1 MKIGIIIFLVC
12 FINYCFGQTVL
23 PKDSL
28 ARQTLN
34 EVIIT
39 ATRTNKNIND
49 LPIPFLQISST
60 EIKNRGIV
68 RLNEIL
74 AEQTGLAIVNDHGQ
88 GIQMQGFDPAYTLI
102 LIDGE
107 PLIGRTSGTLALNR
121 ITTSN
126 VAKIEIIKGPAS
138 SLYGSEAMAG
148 VINIITKT
156 PLNGLTSNFTSR
168 YGTNNNTD
176 LSLDAS
182 YKNQKFSVL
191 GFVNRNSSTGY
202 SLQPQLGTPTVSP
215 FFNYTLT
222 AKIAYKFNSKT
233 NLTIGLRYFDDNQ
246 NDRFKIDNRFING
259 QGAVNDYNFA
269 PSFTHQF
276 NSKLLSTLRLYQSG
290 YKTKSALTYE
300 DNGNNYDE
308 TFFNQNFSRA
318 ELQNDY
324 NFNSNFKLT
333 GGTGLQHESVEATRY
348 DNIKAF
354 TSGYAYLQA
363 DWKPI
368 KKMNVLIGGRYDAH
382 SEYQTQFSPK
392 IAANYIFNKYFT
404 VLASVG
410 RGYKA
415 PDFRQL
421 YLNFTNAV
429 AGYSVFG
436 FNEAAARVAQFQQ
449 EGQIQAILIDAA
461 TLQNL
466 NAESST
472 SFNIGFKAQPFKKL
486 NWSANVF
493 RNNVQ
498 NLISSAPI
506 AIKTNGQSVFSYF
519 NLNRIYTQGLET
531 DLSYKVIKNIELGG
545 GLQYLQAFDQAV
557 LDKIARGQVFT
568 RNPISNLTVA
578 VKRKDYGGLP
588 NRSKYMANARLVYD
602 NDENGVS
609 LSFRAIYRGRYG
621 LGDSN
626 GNAIID
632 QNNEYIKGYMLYN
645 VSVSKTIFKNALRL
659 QATADNILNFKNP
672 DFIANLP
679 GRLLYFGLSY
689 RISK

>member
-1 MKIGIIIFLVC
+1 MKLFLLSSLVC
-12 FINYCFGQTVL
+12 TQCFCPAQVVIL
-23 PKDSL
+23 KDTL
-28 ARQTLN
+28 AMQTLN
-34 EVIIT
+34 QVVVT
-39 ATRTNKNIND
+39 ATRTSKNVKD

-60 EIKNRGIV
+60 EIKNRGII
-68 RLNEIL
+68 RLNDIL
-74 AEQTGLAIVNDHGQ
+74 AEQTGLAVINNHGQ
-88 GIQMQGFDPAYTLI
+88 GIQIQGFSPDYTLI

-107 PLIGRTSGTLALNR
+107 PLIGRTSGTLELSRVA
-121 ITTSN
+121 TAN
-126 VAKIEIIKGPAS
+126 VDRIEIIKGPAS

-148 VINIITKT
+148 VINIITKN
-156 PLNGLTSNFTSR
+156 PINGFTSNFISR

-176 LSLDAS
+176 LALDAG
-182 YKNQKFSVL
+182 YKNQNFSL
-191 GFVNRNSSTGY
+191 SGFVNRNSSTGY

-222 AKIAYKFNSKT
+222 GKLTYKINTKT
-233 NLTIGLRYFDDNQ
+233 NLNIGLRYFDDNQ
-246 NDRFKIDNRFING
+246 TDRFTVDNRFIAG

-269 PSFTHQF
+269 PTFSHQF
-276 NSKLLSTLRLYQSG
+276 TPKLLSTLRLYQSG
-290 YKTKSALTYE
+290 YKTKSVLNYE
-300 DNGNNYDE
+300 DNATKYDE
-308 TFFNQNFSRA
+308 SFFNQTFSRA

-324 NFNSNFKLT
+324 TFTHTFKLT
-333 GGTGLQHESVEATRY
+333 AGAGVQRESVEATRY

-354 TSGYAYLQA
+354 TSGYGYLQA
-363 DWKPI
+363 DWQPI
-368 KKMNVLIGGRYDAH
+368 KKMNILLGARYDTH
-382 SEYQTQFSPK
+382 SEYQAQFSPK
-392 IAANYIFNKYFT
+392 IAANYIFSKRFT

-421 YLNFTNAV
+421 YLNFTNPV

-436 FNEAAARVAQFQQ
+436 YNEAAARVAQFEQ

-472 SFNIGFKAQPFKKL
+472 SFNLGFKAQPFTKI
-486 NWSANVF
+486 NWSVNVF

-519 NLNRIYTQGLET
+519 NLNRIYTQGIET
-531 DLSYKVIKNIELGG
+531 DLGYQLIKNIELGG
-545 GLQYLQAFDQAV
+545 GLQYLQAYDQAV
-557 LDKIARGQVFT
+557 LDKIARSEVFT
-568 RNPISNLTVA
+568 RNPISNLTEA
-578 VKRKDYGGLP
+578 VKRKNYGGLP
-588 NRSKYMANARLVYD
+588 NRSKYMANARMVYN
-602 NDENGVS
+602 NDKKDFS
-609 LSFRAIYRGRYG
+609 TSIRAIYRGRYG

-626 GNAIID
+626 GNGIID
-632 QNNEYIKGYMLYN
+632 QDNEYVKGYVLFN
-645 VSVSKTIFKNALRL
+645 ASISKSILKNKLRL
-659 QATADNILNFKNP
+659 QATADNVFDFKNP